1 MRPTK
6 IESYRSILDVL
17 DLPGCPICRFV
28 KNHQSILMQ
37 QDTSLQILSLCN
49 FHTWGVAATQQ
60 ALLAAD
66 VFQAMLADAGHS
78 SLPSDCDICIA
89 LRTEEVRCIQEFVKY
104 ADGLRVTQWL
114 RTGSA
119 FCVIHGAELEQS
131 LPSDIASE
139 IVANMRAYRL
149 QLGSQLS
156 RLRES
161 PDPESAK
168 GGTLGHAAEFL
179 VSQRGLRP

>member
-1 MRPTK
+1 MRPNRIK
-6 IESYRSILDVL
+6 PYRSILDAL
-17 DLPGCPICRFV
+17 DFPGCPICRFL

-37 QDTSLQILSLCN
+37 EKTTLKIRHLCN

-60 ALLAAD
+60 TVSAANLFQVLLSTQED
-66 VFQAMLADAGHS
+66 S

-89 LRTEEVRCIQEFVKY
+89 LRTEERHRIQEFVKY
-104 ADGLRVTQWL
+104 ADGLCVTKWL
-114 RTGSA
+114 RSGSA
-119 FCVIHGAELEQS
+119 FCVIHGAELERL

-149 QLGSQLS
+149 QLGNELS

-179 VSQRGLRP
+179 ISQRGLRP